1 MSYIGA
7 RVKRNEDPRFL
18 RGLGKFVA
26 DLSRPRMLHAV
37 IFRSP
42 CAHAN
47 IVKIDTAKASQLPG
61 VVCVLTFA
69 DIAGVKPI
77 PMRTGQIE
85 GLDRC
90 LQTPLAKDKVRY
102 VGEPLAVLVAE
113 DRYVAED
120 GLELIDFEYEPL
132 DAVTDARDAMQGD
145 AAVLHDEVPNNV
157 AAQFTV
163 DVGDVDRALGEA
175 DEVFNEEFYV
185 QRHSGVPLETRGLMA
200 EFDEGRQVLS
210 VWGPTKIVHRNRV
223 ILADLLDLPGSAIH
237 FTEPD
242 VGGGFGTRGEFYP
255 EDYLIPLL
263 AMRLRQPVCWIEDR
277 HENLMA
283 MNHAREQRHRTRVA
297 VRRDGTILALEVELL
312 FDMGAYT
319 RTHGGVPAISGS
331 AMLRGPY
338 HIENYRCR
346 VSCVLTNKTPVGTY
360 RSPGRYE
367 GAFVRERVMDL
378 VASRLRLDPA
388 DVRRRNFVQAEQ
400 MPYDVG
406 PHPFHEVVYD
416 SGNFPEQFEKSLARI
431 KYAALKTAC
440 EAARREGRAMG
451 VGLAC
456 YVETAG
462 RGPWEYARLEID
474 AWGKIV
480 LYAGCANM
488 GQGVETILS
497 QIVADELQVPP
508 AEIRVIHGDTDLVP
522 FGMGTHASRT
532 TVMAGNAAR
541 LAAAKV
547 KERLLSLAATHL
559 EIALGDLVFVNGR
572 IAVRGAIERAVS
584 FAEIARLTEP
594 NLALRH
600 GADPGISE
608 TAYFY
613 NSDRRPFPYGT
624 HVAVA
629 EVDRE
634 TGMVELK
641 EYLVAQ
647 DVGRAINPMLIEGQM
662 IGGAA
667 QGIGGA
673 LLEEFSYDQA
683 GQPLATSFMDYL
695 MPTAMEVPAIDVLIT
710 EDAPSPVNPLG
721 AKGAG
726 EGGIVAVGG
735 AIANAVSD
743 ALGAE
748 VTRLPMKPEYV
759 WELANAGQKEVRS
772 GKV

>member
-1 MSYIGA
+1 MAYIGA

-26 DLSRPRMLHAV
+26 DFSRPRMLHAMV
-37 IFRSP
+37 FRSP
-42 CAHAN
+42 CAHAR
-47 IVKIDTAKASQLPG
+47 IVNVDAAKASRLPG
-61 VVCVLTFA
+61 VVGVLTSA
-69 DIAGVKPI
+69 DIVGVPAI

-85 GLDRC
+85 GLERC

-102 VGEPLAVLVAE
+102 VGEPVAVLVAQ

-120 GLELIDFEYEPL
+120 AIELVDFEYEPL
-132 DAVTDARDAMQGD
+132 DAVTDTRDAMASG
-145 AAVLHDEVPNNV
+145 AAVLHDTAGRNV
-157 AAQFTV
+157 AARFTV
-163 DVGDVDRALGEA
+163 DVGDVDRAVAEA
-175 DEVFNEEFYV
+175 DYVLDDEFYI
-185 QRHSGVPLETRGLMA
+185 QRHSGVPLETRGLVA
-200 EFDEGRQVLS
+200 EFDEGLQVLS

-223 ILADLLDLPGSAIH
+223 ILADLLDLPASAIH
-237 FTEPD
+237 FMEPD

-263 AMRLRQPVCWIEDR
+263 AMRLRRPVCWIEDR
-277 HENLMA
+277 HENLTA
-283 MNHAREQRHRTRVA
+283 MNHAREQWHRTKVA
-297 VRRDGTILALEVELL
+297 IRRDGTILALDVEFL

-367 GAFVRERVMDL
+367 GAFVRERVMDR
-378 VASRLRLDPA
+378 VARQLGLDPA
-388 DVRRRNFVQAEQ
+388 EVRRRNFIPAEKL
-400 MPYDVG
+400 PYDVG
-406 PHPFHEVVYD
+406 PHPFHDVVYD
-416 SGNFPEQFEKSLARI
+416 SGNFSEHFEKALARI
-431 KYAALKTAC
+431 DYPKLKTSC
-440 EAARREGRAMG
+440 EAAKRQGRAVG
-451 VGLAC
+451 LGLAC

-462 RGPWEYARLEID
+462 RGPWEYARLSID
-474 AWGKIV
+474 AWGKIT

-497 QIVADELQVPP
+497 QIVADELEVPP
-508 AEIRVIHGDTDLVP
+508 AEIRVIHGDTNLVP

-532 TVMAGNAAR
+532 TVMAGNAAS

-547 KERLLSLAATHL
+547 KERLLFLAAAHF
-559 EIALGDLVFVNGR
+559 EIALDDLVFVNGR
-572 IAVRGAIERAVS
+572 IVVRGAPERAVNL
-584 FAEIARLTEP
+584 AEIARLAEP
-594 NLALRH
+594 NLALKH
-600 GADPGISE
+600 GAEPGISE

-624 HVAVA
+624 HVVVA

-647 DVGRAINPMLIEGQM
+647 DVGRAINPTLIEGQM
-662 IGGAA
+662 IGGVA

-673 LLEEFSYDQA
+673 LLEEFRYDEA

-695 MPTAMEVPAIDVLIT
+695 MPTAMEIPVVDVLIT

-748 VTRLPMKPEYV
+748 VTRLPMTPEYV
-759 WELANAGQKEVRS
+759 LDIANRGREGA
-772 GKV
+772 